1 MKMPGSR
8 APNGTHEWS
17 VPPIMENP
25 KRGRKKILIII
36 LMQK

>member
-1 MKMPGSR
+1 MPGSR

-25 KRGRKKILIII
+25 DNVKKERD
-36 LMQK
+36 

>member
-1 MKMPGSR
+1 MPGSR

-25 KRGRKKILIII
+25 DVKKERD
-36 LMQK
+36 